1 MSHVGCSYAA
11 LRLGARSLLV
21 VLCTLALPNLRFGFQ
36 SAEAVIDRFLRCER
50 HVGRQRS
57 RSHGDSAQHWRRAE
71 MLAATALSLAL
82 ALAPQAPPSLK
93 PCKGES
99 DCISSNGLEA
109 PNHFQAPLAFAP
121 KTRDKAFTDAARLLR
136 DECTAVDDGAA
147 CCMVMTARMS

>member
-1 MSHVGCSYAA
+1 
-11 LRLGARSLLV
+11 
-21 VLCTLALPNLRFGFQ
+21 
-36 SAEAVIDRFLRCER
+36 
-50 HVGRQRS
+50 
-57 RSHGDSAQHWRRAE
+57 

-121 KTRDKAFTDAARLLR
+121 KTRDKAFTDAVGLLR
-136 DECTAVDDGAA
+136 DDAACTVVDDAA
-147 CCMVMTARMS
+147 RYIQARCGGDNVELLLRDDVVTFRVAAVTKGITP